1 MIQYFKKGGPQRNQN
16 WGFQFRGTDEN
27 GNTAYAVGED
37 PETGYINYFVNEN
50 GAPVWK

>member
-1 MIQYFKKGGPQRNQN
+1 MIQYFKNGGPQRNQN
-16 WGFQFRGTDEN
+16 WGFQFRGTDQN